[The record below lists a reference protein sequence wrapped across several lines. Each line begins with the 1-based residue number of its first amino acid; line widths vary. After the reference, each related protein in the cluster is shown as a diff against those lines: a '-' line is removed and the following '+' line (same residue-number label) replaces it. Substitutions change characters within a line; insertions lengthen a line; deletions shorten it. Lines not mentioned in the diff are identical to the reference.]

1 MERLEGLDE
10 EFQKEETEKVTS
22 IEEAKKKRPPFHYW
36 EVAGVQHK
44 MKLNTGMITK
54 LENKYRTN
62 ILTLVTANDIP
73 PLGVMLTIAQA
84 AIEPWEHGT
93 TFDKVTKLYDK
104 WLEEGGNQFN
114 FMAKVIMP
122 TMAVSGFFTP
132 AMAEHYLGLEV
143 EERDVY
149 LDEVKEFAEC
159 GLCGTAAVISPVG
172 KIVDHGKEICFPSGM
187 EKMGPTIQKLYDTLT
202 GIQMGH
208 IEAPEGWIQV
218 IE

>member
-1 MERLEGLDE
+1 MHQKNSCFKTQKTPETLD
-10 EFQKEETEKVTS
+10 FTGFPVFFLS
-22 IEEAKKKRPPFHYW
+22 SWKRDLNPRPLHYW

-62 ILTLVTANDIP
+62 IMTLVTANDIP

-104 WLEEGGNQFN
+104 WLEEGGNQFD

-132 AMAEHYLGLEV
+132 AMAESLMKDLDQA
-143 EERDVY
+143 DVI
-149 LDEVKEFAEC
+149 L
-159 GLCGTAAVISPVG
+159 
-172 KIVDHGKEICFPSGM
+172 
-187 EKMGPTIQKLYDTLT
+187 
-202 GIQMGH
+202 
-208 IEAPEGWIQV
+208 
-218 IE
+218 

>member
-62 ILTLVTANDIP
+62 IMTLVTANDIP

-104 WLEEGGNQFN
+104 WLEEGGNQFD

-132 AMAEHYLGLEV
+132 AMAESLMKDLDQA
-143 EERDVY
+143 DVILKQKQSPKKSGNY
-149 LDEVKEFAEC
+149 TKMHWMQESRC
-159 GLCGTAAVISPVG
+159 RTSGLCLSRKSTTAFGVMDGVQRLRSCSSSYRRKASQSISA
-172 KIVDHGKEICFPSGM
+172 
-187 EKMGPTIQKLYDTLT
+187 
-202 GIQMGH
+202 GI
-208 IEAPEGWIQV
+208 
-218 IE
+218 

>member
-22 IEEAKKKRPPFHYW
+22 I

-62 ILTLVTANDIP
+62 IMTLVTANDIP

-104 WLEEGGNQFN
+104 WLEEGGNQFD

-122 TMAVSGFFTP
+122 TMAVSGFFTEKQT
-132 AMAEHYLGLEV
+132 AEILESL
-143 EERDVY
+143 EER
-149 LDEVKEFAEC
+149 ASQ
-159 GLCGTAAVISPVG
+159 I
-172 KIVDHGKEICFPSGM
+172 
-187 EKMGPTIQKLYDTLT
+187 
-202 GIQMGH
+202 
-208 IEAPEGWIQV
+208 
-218 IE
+218 

>member
-22 IEEAKKKRPPFHYW
+22 IEETKKKRPPFHYW

-62 ILTLVTANDIP
+62 IMTLVTANDIP

-93 TFDKVTKLYDK
+93 TFD
-104 WLEEGGNQFN
+104 
-114 FMAKVIMP
+114 
-122 TMAVSGFFTP
+122 
-132 AMAEHYLGLEV
+132 
-143 EERDVY
+143 
-149 LDEVKEFAEC
+149 
-159 GLCGTAAVISPVG
+159 
-172 KIVDHGKEICFPSGM
+172 
-187 EKMGPTIQKLYDTLT
+187 
-202 GIQMGH
+202 
-208 IEAPEGWIQV
+208 
-218 IE
+218 

>member
-22 IEEAKKKRPPFHYW
+22 IEETKKKRPPFHYW

-62 ILTLVTANDIP
+62 IMTLVTANDIP

-93 TFDKVTKLYDK
+93 TFDKVTKLCPVFWVLVCYIPK
-104 WLEEGGNQFN
+104 R
-114 FMAKVIMP
+114 
-122 TMAVSGFFTP
+122 SGKCGIDLIFYVFHKFFSI
-132 AMAEHYLGLEV
+132 ASS
-143 EERDVY
+143 
-149 LDEVKEFAEC
+149 K
-159 GLCGTAAVISPVG
+159 
-172 KIVDHGKEICFPSGM
+172 
-187 EKMGPTIQKLYDTLT
+187 
-202 GIQMGH
+202 
-208 IEAPEGWIQV
+208 
-218 IE
+218 

>member
-10 EFQKEETEKVTS
+10 ELQKEETEKVTS

-62 ILTLVTANDIP
+62 IMTLVTANDIP

-93 TFDKVTKLYDK
+93 TFDKVTNLYDK
-104 WLEEGGNQFN
+104 WLEEGGSQFD
-114 FMAKVIMP
+114 FMSKVIMP

-132 AMAEHYLGLEV
+132 AMAESLMKDLEQA
-143 EERDVY
+143 DVI
-149 LDEVKEFAEC
+149 L
-159 GLCGTAAVISPVG
+159 
-172 KIVDHGKEICFPSGM
+172 
-187 EKMGPTIQKLYDTLT
+187 
-202 GIQMGH
+202 
-208 IEAPEGWIQV
+208 
-218 IE
+218 

>member
-22 IEEAKKKRPPFHYW
+22 IEETKKKRPPFHYW

-62 ILTLVTANDIP
+62 IMTLVTANDIP

-104 WLEEGGNQFN
+104 WLEEGGSQFD
-114 FMAKVIMP
+114 FMSKVIMP

-132 AMAEHYLGLEV
+132 AMAESLMKDLDQA
-143 EERDVY
+143 DVI
-149 LDEVKEFAEC
+149 L
-159 GLCGTAAVISPVG
+159 
-172 KIVDHGKEICFPSGM
+172 
-187 EKMGPTIQKLYDTLT
+187 
-202 GIQMGH
+202 
-208 IEAPEGWIQV
+208 
-218 IE
+218 

>member
-62 ILTLVTANDIP
+62 IMTLVTANDIP

-93 TFDKVTKLYDK
+93 TFNKVTNLYDE
-104 WLEEGGNQFN
+104 WLEEGGSQFD
-114 FMAKVIMP
+114 FMSKVIMP

-132 AMAEHYLGLEV
+132 AMAESLMKDLDQT
-143 EERDVY
+143 DVI
-149 LDEVKEFAEC
+149 L
-159 GLCGTAAVISPVG
+159 
-172 KIVDHGKEICFPSGM
+172 
-187 EKMGPTIQKLYDTLT
+187 
-202 GIQMGH
+202 
-208 IEAPEGWIQV
+208 
-218 IE
+218 

>member
-73 PLGVMLTIAQA
+73 PLGVMLTIARQLSS
-84 AIEPWEHGT
+84 HGNT
-93 TFDKVTKLYDK
+93 VQRSTK
-104 WLEEGGNQFN
+104 
-114 FMAKVIMP
+114 
-122 TMAVSGFFTP
+122 
-132 AMAEHYLGLEV
+132 
-143 EERDVY
+143 
-149 LDEVKEFAEC
+149 
-159 GLCGTAAVISPVG
+159 
-172 KIVDHGKEICFPSGM
+172 
-187 EKMGPTIQKLYDTLT
+187 
-202 GIQMGH
+202 
-208 IEAPEGWIQV
+208 
-218 IE
+218 